1 MNNKQLK
8 KLAKQIADQENII
21 ASSSD
26 PQAIEAAKNKI
37 IQLNDSA
44 DLTID
49 DMVKLDEMIQP
60 LLFQNT

>member
-21 ASSSD
+21 ALSSD

-49 DMVKLDEMIQP
+49 DMVKLDEMIQL

>member
-21 ASSSD
+21 ALSSD